1 MFWIAGVILGWFA
14 TKSFYGVIFGYL
26 IGTAIDRIR
35 NQGKNNGQAKRGFGG
50 SRSAEDIYA
59 HYAQRAQ
66 QSNDIPSI
74 LMALS
79 AAVMKAD
86 DKVLKVELDYVK
98 AFFHQQFGPQFNA
111 NHLQILKKYLD
122 ADIPLSQI
130 CQDTRYRTSVEVRM
144 QIIHYL
150 FGIANSDK
158 NVSNSELTIITN
170 IAMMLGVPQMEFE
183 SIKNMFYRNTN
194 SDYKVLGIEDT
205 ATDDEVKKA
214 YREMAK
220 KFHPD
225 RVAQMGDEY
234 QKGANEKFQKIQEA
248 YDAIKKNRGFK

>member
-1 MFWIAGVILGWFA
+1 MIWLLGIIIGWFA
-14 TKSFYGVIFGYL
+14 TKSFWGMFFGYL
-26 IGTAIDRIR
+26 IGSAIDRIR
-35 NQGKNNGQAKRGFGG
+35 NQGKGSPRGPRMQG

-59 HYAQRAQ
+59 HYARRAQ

-86 DKVLKVELDYVK
+86 DKVLKVELNYVK
-98 AFFHQQFGPQFNA
+98 SFFQQQFGPQFNA
-111 NHLQILKKYLD
+111 DHLQILKKNLESE
-122 ADIPLSQI
+122 IPLSQI
-130 CQDTRYRTSVEVRM
+130 CQDTRYRTTLEVRM

-158 NVSNSELTIITN
+158 NVSPSELNVITN
-170 IAMMLGVPQMEFE
+170 IAMMLGIPQMEFE
-183 SIKNMFYRNTN
+183 SIKNMFYRNTD
-194 SDYKVLGIEDT
+194 SDYKVLGVTEN
-205 ATDDEVKKA
+205 ATDDEIKKA

-225 RVAQMGDEY
+225 RVAAMGEEY